1 MSQTVMHGTKMLPQK
16 QQSRRRY
23 AANGFAFVPLRTVFL
38 DGIVRAVETGQ
49 CRPTLPLLKEE
60 RAPSPTGEE

>member
-1 MSQTVMHGTKMLPQK
+1 
-16 QQSRRRY
+16 
-23 AANGFAFVPLRTVFL
+23 L